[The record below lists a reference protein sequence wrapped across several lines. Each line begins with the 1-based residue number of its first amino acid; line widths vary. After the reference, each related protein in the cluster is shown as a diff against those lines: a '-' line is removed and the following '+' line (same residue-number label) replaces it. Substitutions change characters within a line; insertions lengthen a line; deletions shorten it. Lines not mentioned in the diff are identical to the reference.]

1 MKNVR
6 IVLILLSMNLL
17 APVFLSGQQYS
28 QNQMPSIGILTGSV
42 VDSISKKPIAYASIS
57 LIRMRNDELVTGG
70 VTDETGRFEIKEI
83 PLGRY
88 LVFVEFIGYKKAT
101 ISPVNI
107 FPGRDGGIE
116 QDLGKINLQLTTI
129 QMENVDIVG
138 ERPLFIHT
146 IDKKIFNVEK
156 NTLTTGGTA
165 LDALR
170 QIPGVDV
177 DMDGNIS
184 LRGNANVNVLIDGK
198 PSSLTG
204 SSRQALLENIL
215 ADNISDIEV
224 ITNPSAKYDPD
235 GMAGIINIVLKEN
248 RLAGLNGNLSIGSD
262 FIDKHNGSGQLN
274 FRNEK
279 VNIFANLGTRLY
291 IGDQQGKNHLEMLI
305 SQDSSILDQT
315 TDGERGRNNI
325 FIKSGIEFFPNRT
338 NTFSLNATYTVG
350 DRSRIRD
357 IVSNQSLGALE
368 SEFLRTTDSGSD
380 RKGMDLTLSY
390 DRKFTDPKQKFSFMA
405 NHSVNEDENNTDYTM
420 ELLSGSDELIDLNN
434 QKTNRDRNNST
445 TNVQA
450 DYVHPFG
457 NGYKIET
464 GYKGTLRSI
473 DDNYQSQSLNN
484 FDRWSK
490 DDSLNNHFLYHENIQ
505 AVYTQFSGQK
515 GLWQYQLGTRIEHVN
530 TISELK
536 TTVEK
541 FENPYTSVFPSGS
554 ISYGP
559 PHLFQIQASYGRRI
573 NRPSFRRLNPF
584 TSYSDRLNIRK
595 GNPFLKPEYID
606 VLELNIS
613 RFKQGKTITAGIFFR
628 RTTDKIRYH
637 TYVQDDGISVT
648 TFENIDNTRT
658 YGAEL
663 ILSGALA
670 PQIRVTFSGNVFH
683 DEYDASNILNDYN
696 PSSTGFST
704 RMMIMWSITPTT
716 ELSAFSFYRGAR
728 DIPIGRIQS
737 MSFSNISIKKKFI
750 DNRFSISFRVNDPF
764 NTMGFR
770 FNVSG
775 EDWKKQSSWKW
786 ESRYMTLNLEYNFG
800 KMDERK
806 WNRRERSREMNRDDN
821 MDDMG
826 VG

>member
-1 MKNVR
+1 MKK
-6 IVLILLSMNLL
+6 IKIILILLSIELL
-17 APVFLSGQQYS
+17 APISLSGQRYS
-28 QNQMPSIGILTGSV
+28 QNQMPSIGILIGSV

-57 LIRMRNDELVTGG
+57 LIRMKNDELVTGG

-88 LVFVEFIGYKKAT
+88 FVFVEFIGYKKTA
-101 ISPVNI
+101 ISPVNL
-107 FPGRDGGIE
+107 FPGKGGSIE
-116 QDLGKINLQLTTI
+116 QDLGKILLQLTTI
-129 QMENVDIVG
+129 QMEDVDIIG
-138 ERPLFIHT
+138 ERPLFTHT

-165 LDALR
+165 LDALQ

-248 RLAGLNGNLSIGSD
+248 RLAGLNGNISIGSD

-279 VNIFANLGTRLY
+279 VNIFANLGTRLN
-291 IGDQQGKNHLEMLI
+291 IRDQQGDNYQEMLI
-305 SQDSSILDQT
+305 NQISSILDQN
-315 TDGERGRNNI
+315 TDGERGRNNV
-325 FIKSGIEFFPNRT
+325 FIKSGIEYFLNRT
-338 NTFSLNATYTVG
+338 NTFSLDATYTVG

-380 RKGMDLTLSY
+380 RKGKDLTLSY
-390 DRKFTDPKQKFSFMA
+390 DRKFPDPKKKFSFMA
-405 NHSVNEDENNTDYTM
+405 NHSVNDDKNDTDYGM
-420 ELLSGSDELIDLNN
+420 ELLSGSSEFVDLNSQN
-434 QKTNRDRNNST
+434 TDRNRTNNT
-445 TNVQA
+445 TNIQA

-473 DDNYQSQSLNN
+473 DDNYWSQSINN
-484 FDRWSK
+484 LGEWSI
-490 DDSLNNHFLYHENIQ
+490 DDSLNNYFIYHENIQ

-515 GLWQYQLGTRIEHVN
+515 GLLQYQLGSRIEHVS

-536 TTVEK
+536 ITNEK
-541 FENPYTSVFPSGS
+541 FENPYASVFPSGS
-554 ISYGP
+554 ISFGP
-559 PHLFQIQASYGRRI
+559 PKSFQIQASYSRRI

-584 TSYSDRLNIRK
+584 ASYSDRLNIRK

-606 VLELNIS
+606 VMELNIS
-613 RFKQGKTITAGIFFR
+613 RFNRGKTITAGIFFR
-628 RTTDKIRYH
+628 RTTDKIRHH

-648 TFENIDNTRT
+648 TYENIDNTRT

-663 ILSGALA
+663 ILSG
-670 PQIRVTFSGNVFH
+670 V
-683 DEYDASNILNDYN
+683 
-696 PSSTGFST
+696 
-704 RMMIMWSITPTT
+704 
-716 ELSAFSFYRGAR
+716 
-728 DIPIGRIQS
+728 
-737 MSFSNISIKKKFI
+737 
-750 DNRFSISFRVNDPF
+750 
-764 NTMGFR
+764 
-770 FNVSG
+770 
-775 EDWKKQSSWKW
+775 
-786 ESRYMTLNLEYNFG
+786 
-800 KMDERK
+800 
-806 WNRRERSREMNRDDN
+806 
-821 MDDMG
+821 
-826 VG
+826 